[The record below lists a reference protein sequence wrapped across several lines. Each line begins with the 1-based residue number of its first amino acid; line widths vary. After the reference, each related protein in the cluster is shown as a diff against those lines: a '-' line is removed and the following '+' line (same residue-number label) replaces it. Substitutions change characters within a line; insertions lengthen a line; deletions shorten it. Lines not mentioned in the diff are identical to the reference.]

1 MLIWDDEPSGIVD
14 KVFGVLLPFICS
26 LLTFFLAPILLLSKL
41 WAKASILK
49 LMGASFVFRRLLH
62 MPFFIWILFVSILAL
77 GYGAYSGTMR
87 TITMLSNIWGTS
99 NDEGVTSRIWTIFII
114 GFLISCFL
122 MS

>member
-14 KVFGVLLPFICS
+14 RVFGALLAFICS

-87 TITMLSNIWGTS
+87 TITMLSNIWGIS
-99 NDEGVTSRIWTIFII
+99 NDEGMTSRIWTIFII

-122 MS
+122 MR